1 MLRVFFGRS
10 LLHFTVFSVANTLV
24 GMLQLLTTL
33 FFLALLKILIGICA
47 VFVKEISLK
56 TFNVQIMQ
64 KKSKEIG
71 AGYKTLSDTLMTF
84 KSNNYYD
91 LPFFVTDNT
100 DSSQLY
106 DTLKNNIACWHK
118 SCQSKFTKVKLNRFT
133 KRKNKEL
140 EQNDNLSTEQ
150 PTAISPEEKR
160 KKYTRS
166 SLDTRHTLKNDICF
180 FAMNSQP
187 LRILYIPLAHGLLT
201 VELDVVLQL

>member
-1 MLRVFFGRS
+1 MSYNVEGFFGRG
-10 LLHFTVFSVANTLV
+10 LLHSTVFSVANTLV

-33 FFLALLKILIGICA
+33 FFSSSQNFDWNLCC
-47 VFVKEISLK
+47 FCQRDISENLQCP
-56 TFNVQIMQ
+56 NHA
-64 KKSKEIG
+64 KKSKDIG

-106 DTLKNNIACWHK
+106 DTLKNNVACWHK
-118 SCQSKFTKVKLNRFT
+118 SCQSKFTKVKFNRFI

-150 PTAISPEEKR
+150 PTTISPEEKR
-160 KKYTRS
+160 KTYTR
-166 SLDTRHTLKNDICF
+166 
-180 FAMNSQP
+180 
-187 LRILYIPLAHGLLT
+187 
-201 VELDVVLQL
+201 